1 MEKRTQNDNLFSAAD
16 RFTQKGVFSAEF
28 HSHCKACCF
37 DRAQAYCSTSSIEP
51 SCVTKQANEITATKR
66 IELTF
71 GKWAI
76 IDAADYYRVKDFK
89 WCAVQKGPTFYAKT
103 LRTNGSHLS
112 LHRLITNAP
121 KHLVVDHINH
131 NGLDN
136 RRSNLRLCTPAQNQ
150 QNKRPQA
157 GGTSRHKGVHW
168 DKKRKKYIAQIG
180 HKSKRYTIGRFD
192 NEDDAG
198 RAYDKKAK
206 ELFGE
211 YACLNFP

>member
-1 MEKRTQNDNLFSAAD
+1 MIKNRKQNSDLLTLN
-16 RFTQKGVFSAEF
+16 E
-28 HSHCKACCF
+28 
-37 DRAQAYCSTSSIEP
+37 EP
-51 SCVTKQANEITATKR
+51 PKTL
-66 IELTF
+66 ELTF
-71 GKWAI
+71 GKFAI
-76 IDAADYYRVKDFK
+76 IDAADYDRVKDFK
-89 WCAVQKGPTFYAKT
+89 WCTVQKDSTFYAKT

-136 RRSNLRLCTPAQNQ
+136 RKTNLRLCTPAQNQ
-150 QNKRPQA
+150 QNARPRT

-168 DKKRKKYIAQIG
+168 DKRRKKYIVQVG
-180 HKSKRYTIGRFD
+180 HRSKRYNLGGFE

-211 YACLNFP
+211 FAYLNFPPSLRASQSDARQS